1 MEALVIEVPLGLA
14 LVASVAFLIREKA
27 PQARHQFWKV
37 VLGGVAFAGVGLLLL
52 GIPGAVLMIA
62 TLPPTMLLQEMAG
75 TAPAS
80 MADAAWG
87 AALVLTGVWPLWV
100 IVAYTVAF
108 GAMKRAPRRV
118 RLAVLGAIAYAAGIG
133 LTYYGMTVQF

>member
-1 MEALVIEVPLGLA
+1 MEELVIEVPLGLA
-14 LVASVAFLIREKA
+14 LVASVAFLVLEKD
-27 PQARHQFWKV
+27 PQARRRFWKV
-37 VLGGVAFAGVGLLLL
+37 VLACVAFAGGGLLLL

-62 TLPPTMLLQEMAG
+62 TLPPVALIQEMAG

-87 AALVLTGVWPLWV
+87 AALVLTGIWPLFV
-100 IVAYTVAF
+100 LVAYTVAF
-108 GAMKRAPRRV
+108 GAMKRAPRRIQIAT
-118 RLAVLGAIAYAAGIG
+118 LLAIAYAAGIA